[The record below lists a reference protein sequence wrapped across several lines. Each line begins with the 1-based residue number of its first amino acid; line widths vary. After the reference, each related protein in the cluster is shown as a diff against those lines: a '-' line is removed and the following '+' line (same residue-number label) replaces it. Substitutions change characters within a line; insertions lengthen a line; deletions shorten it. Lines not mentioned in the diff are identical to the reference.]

1 MSCELKLKLLEKKSN
16 LFYDVK
22 SIVQLSINLNSISQF
37 QHTDISQDSVFFCVF
52 VNTLQYVL
60 RTRMFSSV
68 TGLQP
73 LDTNGN
79 PTVTIKNVSR
89 HCQMFTGSPDHA

>member
-37 QHTDISQDSVFFCVF
+37 QHTDISQDSVFCVC
-52 VNTLQYVL
+52 VCEYIAVCLT
-60 RTRMFSSV
+60 
-68 TGLQP
+68 
-73 LDTNGN
+73 
-79 PTVTIKNVSR
+79 
-89 HCQMFTGSPDHA
+89 H